1 MAMEKN
7 GAINSETPSCGSHC
21 GCAKQAS
28 AKSSPSILQ
37 GLRFPETTQL
47 ADALENDL
55 TKQAAD
61 AVRAA
66 SKPAR

>member
-21 GCAKQAS
+21 GCDKQAS